1 MTVLAAPHPGEA
13 APTTSAP
20 LAVIVTK
27 ADGGVTRIGPITA
40 PGEARAIHASLTRAT
55 TIPEKAS
62 ASAEIARFNSA
73 EPHLPLLDAEVE
85 TVLELMDD
93 TEQGVEAPFPNLW
106 DRLVAQ
112 HGLTVADTLIRAAL
126 AARRQG
132 HRPSAD
138 GAAPRPSR
146 SRADDRFEHALR
158 EVLLEN
164 AGPGG
169 MSPAALNHTLTS
181 IRHLAEAW
189 ARSRPLH
196 PPGS

>member
-1 MTVLAAPHPGEA
+1 M
-13 APTTSAP
+13 
-20 LAVIVTK
+20 IVTR

-40 PGEARAIHASLTRAT
+40 PREAGAIHASLTRAT

-62 ASAEIARFNSA
+62 ASAEIVRFNSA
-73 EPHLPLLDAEVE
+73 EQHLPLLDAEVE

-112 HGLTVADTLIRAAL
+112 HGLTVADALMRVAL
-126 AARRQG
+126 AAGREG
-132 HRPSAD
+132 HRPPAHR
-138 GAAPRPSR
+138 AAPRPSR
-146 SRADDRFEHALR
+146 SRADERFEHALR
-158 EVLLEN
+158 EVLLGHV
-164 AGPGG
+164 GPGG
-169 MSPAALNHTLTS
+169 ISPAALDDTLTS

-196 PPGS
+196 APGS